1 METTQ
6 PKVETIKVKYNSEVK
21 EIPVDEAVVLA
32 QKGMNYDKIAG
43 RVQSLESE
51 LSQYKEQVGSFEVQR
66 QIDAEAKSLAGQG
79 LDESVARQLAEAK
92 VKATMSEQELNQLK
106 SKAAVENQINVFKAE
121 RPDVNLDAIPDEV
134 IEAARKSGNLLK
146 EFNAWESG
154 LLRAELAEL
163 RKKAGVVDANAA
175 NAASS
180 MGSADSKGDGAPL
193 VINDQVIAKMTPE
206 ELKKNHKGVW
216 EFLKNKKG

>member
-32 QKGMNYDKIAG
+32 QKGMNYDKIVG

-79 LDESVARQLAEAK
+79 LDENYARQLAEAK

-106 SKAAVENQINVFKAE
+106 SQAAVENQINVFKAE